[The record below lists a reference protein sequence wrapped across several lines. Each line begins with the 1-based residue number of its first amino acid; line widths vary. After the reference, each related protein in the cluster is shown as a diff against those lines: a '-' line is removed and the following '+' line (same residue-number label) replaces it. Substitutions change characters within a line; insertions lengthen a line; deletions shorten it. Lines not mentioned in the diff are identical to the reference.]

1 MNRRQAI
8 SGWRVC
14 VVTDARLARGRSHAE
29 VVRAAIA
36 GGADVIQFRDKEIP
50 DAVFHAAALELC
62 RICRAQNIP
71 LIINDRV
78 DIAVAVDADGVH
90 VGQGDLP
97 AMQAR
102 VRIGDRILGVS
113 ASTSDE
119 ARAACAAGADYLGVG
134 PVFDAQGTKPDARP
148 PIGLSGLAE
157 ICAAV
162 GLPVMAIGGIHA
174 ANCRQVFA
182 AGAASIAVV
191 SAVVAAPDII
201 RAVHDLKAV

>member
-1 MNRRQAI
+1 VNRRQAI
-8 SGWRVC
+8 CGWRVC

-36 GGADVIQFRDKEIP
+36 GGADVIQFRDKEAS
-50 DAVFHAAALELC
+50 DDVFHAAALELC
-62 RICRAQNIP
+62 RICRAHNVP

-78 DIAVAVDADGVH
+78 DIACAVGADGVH

-102 VRIGDRILGVS
+102 ARIGDRMLGVS
-113 ASTSDE
+113 ASTLDE

-148 PIGLSGLAE
+148 PIGLAGLAE

-162 GLPVMAIGGIHA
+162 ELPVMAIGGIHVV
-174 ANCRQVFA
+174 NCRQVFA
-182 AGAASIAVV
+182 AGATSIAVV
-191 SAVVAAPDII
+191 SAVVAAVDIA
-201 RAVHDLKAV
+201 RAVRDLKPV